1 MKIKSI
7 SLLKLS
13 FIIGTLADFIVA
25 INWLLISL
33 GFPAASIISGFQ
45 SSGPAYEFTML
56 LCSLF
61 MFGWTAILFWGYFNP
76 IDRRDL
82 LIITSGMLLLSIIF
96 ELLLFYDL
104 LMSKGFIIGI
114 VLRLVLITKFS
125 YSYFYSKRESPGK
138 VMGKG

>member
-1 MKIKSI
+1 MKVKAI

-13 FIIGTLADFIVA
+13 FLIGTVADFIVA
-25 INWLLISL
+25 INWLLISQ
-33 GFPAASIISGFQ
+33 GFQSASIISGFQ
-45 SSGPAYEFTML
+45 SSGPAYEFTMF

-76 IDRRDL
+76 IARRDL
-82 LIITSGMLLLSIIF
+82 LIITSSMLLISIIF

-125 YSYFYSKRESPGK
+125 FSYFYSKKDVPN
-138 VMGKG
+138 